1 MLEQDEQ
8 NTGTAIDE
16 TPASHDET
24 LMQQM
29 QRGQPNA
36 LGILFGRYQRLVFT
50 VALRILRNS
59 TEAEDLTQ
67 DVFIEIYRK
76 AHLYDPRKGSVKT
89 WVLQYAYHRS
99 FNRRKRLSLTFSDNA
114 SEGMRCSS
122 VRHHDGSL
130 DRILRH
136 RECQETLLRGM
147 KSLNHRER
155 AIIEC
160 VSFEGLTL
168 REASARL
175 QVSYVNARNH
185 YYRGLKKLKKIADQ
199 RSGESP
205 RPINRTRSCAA

>member
-1 MLEQDEQ
+1 VLEQDVQ

-29 QRGQPNA
+29 QRGHANA
-36 LGILFGRYQRLVFT
+36 LGILFARYQRLVFT

-122 VRHHDGSL
+122 GRHDDGGL
-130 DRILRH
+130 DRALRH
-136 RECQETLLRGM
+136 LDCRDALLRGM
-147 KSLNHRER
+147 NGLNHQER
-155 AIIEC
+155 TMIEW

-199 RSGESP
+199 RSRGSP
-205 RPINRTRSCAA
+205 RPVNRTRSCLA